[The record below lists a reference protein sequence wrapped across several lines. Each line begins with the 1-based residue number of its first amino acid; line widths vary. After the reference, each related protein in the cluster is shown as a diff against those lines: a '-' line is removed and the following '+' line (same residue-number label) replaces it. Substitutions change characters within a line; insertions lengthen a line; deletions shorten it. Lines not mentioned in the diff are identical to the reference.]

1 MKIKKNHAIIL
12 ALLFIFLGFIYINH
26 KNFSKD
32 RTIVRLKGVSVNEPI
47 KDFSLASKSVFLWA
61 DPVLYITDREGN
73 IVKKIQRE
81 DENIEAFFANNYAFL
96 YEKDLGKV
104 QMYSEMGELLSTI
117 DVKGD
122 IFNISY
128 ENANIIFHVVDDK
141 NEILYLMGNDST
153 LTEIYRTGNQILTH
167 DVVDDKN
174 LSVAE
179 IKNET
184 TGYSSLVY
192 NLNKGE
198 KTSQVLNHEVV
209 MYLKRDKRSVLAL
222 TDKAIYRFMNS
233 GTKYEDRVPNISDI
247 LVEGKKTYL
256 LHSGI
261 ITEYNYILKAG
272 KKKIIAANVNKM
284 ENISGSIYVYG
295 PSDVGGEIGNSGE
308 FYTRLGYSLDKI
320 KINGLLIGALR
331 NGNLS
336 LYSVVNTNTIREDD
350 NKIETTYKEV

>member
-1 MKIKKNHAIIL
+1 M
-12 ALLFIFLGFIYINH
+12 
-26 KNFSKD
+26 
-32 RTIVRLKGVSVNEPI
+32 V
-47 KDFSLASKSVFLWA
+47 
-61 DPVLYITDREGN
+61 
-73 IVKKIQRE
+73 
-81 DENIEAFFANNYAFL
+81 
-96 YEKDLGKV
+96 
-104 QMYSEMGELLSTI
+104 
-117 DVKGD
+117 
-122 IFNISY
+122 
-128 ENANIIFHVVDDK
+128 
-141 NEILYLMGNDST
+141 
-153 LTEIYRTGNQILTH
+153 H
-167 DVVDDKN
+167 DVVDNKN

-198 KTSQVLNHEVV
+198 KTSHSLNHEVV

-222 TDKAIYRFMNS
+222 TDKTIYRFMNS
-233 GTKYEDRVPNISDI
+233 GKIYEDKVPNISDI

-272 KKKIIAANVNKM
+272 KKKVIAANVNKM

-320 KINGLLIGALR
+320 KINGLLIGAMR
-331 NGNLS
+331 NGDLS

>member
-1 MKIKKNHAIIL
+1 M
-12 ALLFIFLGFIYINH
+12 
-26 KNFSKD
+26 
-32 RTIVRLKGVSVNEPI
+32 
-47 KDFSLASKSVFLWA
+47 WA

-104 QMYSEMGELLSTI
+104 HMYSEMGELLSTI

-128 ENANIIFHVVDDK
+128 ENANIIFHVVDEK
-141 NEILYLMGNDST
+141 NEILYLMGNDSS
-153 LTEIYRTGNQILTH
+153 LTEIYRTGNQILAH
-167 DVVDDKN
+167 DVLDEKN

-184 TGYSSLVY
+184 TGYSSLIY

-198 KTSQVLNHEVV
+198 KTSQALNHEVV

-222 TDKAIYRFMNS
+222 TDKTIYRFMNS
-233 GTKYEDRVPNISDI
+233 GKKYEDRVPNISDI

-261 ITEYNYILKAG
+261 ITEYNYILKPG

-284 ENISGSIYVYG
+284 ENICLLYTS
-295 PSDVGGEIGNSGE
+295 PSPRDCS
-308 FYTRLGYSLDKI
+308 
-320 KINGLLIGALR
+320 
-331 NGNLS
+331 
-336 LYSVVNTNTIREDD
+336 
-350 NKIETTYKEV
+350 